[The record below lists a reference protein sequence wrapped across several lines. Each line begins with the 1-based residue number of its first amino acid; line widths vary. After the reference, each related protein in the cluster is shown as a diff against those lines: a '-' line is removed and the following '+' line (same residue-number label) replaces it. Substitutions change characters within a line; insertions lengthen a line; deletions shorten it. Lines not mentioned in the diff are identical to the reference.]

1 MKKELKSY
9 VAPEGYVY
17 DFKEPRENGTHL
29 YAKYL
34 RITWFDDISNYILTE
49 DPNNVKED

>member
-1 MKKELKSY
+1 MVKELKSY

-17 DFKEPRENGTHL
+17 DFREPREDGTHL

-34 RITWFDDISNYILTE
+34 RITWSNYILTE